1 MRVPNS
7 FILIGVVS
15 AGAVAAAPAL
25 AQSSPVLEV
34 SAAVQHDVSPA
45 LRELPDRP
53 GLERKRD
60 RPLRSIFVPPGQE
73 QPDPV
78 LQIQSGPL
86 VGTAAGLGFAGV
98 GNGDYGFAP
107 NSAPPDTNMAV
118 GLTQVVQ
125 WVNESFAVFSK
136 TGALLKGPTAGNT
149 LWAGFGGACE
159 TNNDGDPIVQ

>member
-1 MRVPNS
+1 
-7 FILIGVVS
+7 
-15 AGAVAAAPAL
+15 AAAPAPAPAL

-34 SAAVQHDVSPA
+34 SGAVQHDVSPA

-78 LQIQSGPL
+78 VQIQSGPL
-86 VGTAAGLGFAGV
+86 VGTSAGVGFAGV

-136 TGALLKGPTAGNT
+136 T
-149 LWAGFGGACE
+149 
-159 TNNDGDPIVQ
+159 